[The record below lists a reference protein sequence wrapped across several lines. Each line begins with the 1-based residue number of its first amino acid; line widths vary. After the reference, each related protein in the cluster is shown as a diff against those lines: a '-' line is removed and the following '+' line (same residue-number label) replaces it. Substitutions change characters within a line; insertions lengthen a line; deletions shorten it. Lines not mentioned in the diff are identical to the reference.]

1 MGKNLESSDRE
12 MGWVKGELAF
22 AFFRLGSLLP
32 VQVPSD
38 SG

>member
-1 MGKNLESSDRE
+1 MGKNLESSDGE
-12 MGWVKGELAF
+12 MRWVKGELAF

-32 VQVPSD
+32 VQASSD